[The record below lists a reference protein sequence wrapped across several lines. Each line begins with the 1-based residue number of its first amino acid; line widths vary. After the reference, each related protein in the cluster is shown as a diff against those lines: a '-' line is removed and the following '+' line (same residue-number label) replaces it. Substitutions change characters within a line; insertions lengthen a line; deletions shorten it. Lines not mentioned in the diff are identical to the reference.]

1 MRRSTLILLGVVAF
15 LAISFVLARWLSTE
29 NAERDAI
36 YAVLVAQARGDA
48 RAVRVRLTGC
58 DARCAAVVQA
68 DARRLRRSG
77 TPKIL
82 RLDSPTAYALGSA
95 TGTSRVAWTIVG
107 RQLPVVQCVV
117 VHRAGNAIAGRRVEL
132 RSISAPI
139 NGENSC

>member
-1 MRRSTLILLGVVAF
+1 MRRLLLILLGVVAF
-15 LAISFVLARWLSTE
+15 LAVSFVLARWLTTE
-29 NAERDAI
+29 NRERDAI

-48 RAVRVRLTGC
+48 GAMRARLTGC
-58 DARCAAVVQA
+58 DARCAATVQA
-68 DARRLRRSG
+68 NARRLKRTGS
-77 TPKIL
+77 PKIL

-95 TGTSRVAWTIVG
+95 TGTTRVAWTIVG

-139 NGENSC
+139 NGEDSC